1 MGFSAFSTLES
12 FSNEFSTLESFSNE
26 VKITGI
32 IEVKIT
38 GVIIGVIIDGIECLP
53 ILHVC

>member
-26 VKITGI
+26 VKITG
-32 IEVKIT
+32 
-38 GVIIGVIIDGIECLP
+38 VIIGVIIDGIECLP